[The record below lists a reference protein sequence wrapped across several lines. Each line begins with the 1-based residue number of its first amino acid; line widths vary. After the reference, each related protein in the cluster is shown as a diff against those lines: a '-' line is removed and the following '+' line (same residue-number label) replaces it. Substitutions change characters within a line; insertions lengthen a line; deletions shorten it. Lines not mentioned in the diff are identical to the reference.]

1 VENHRF
7 DRIAKA
13 VGRRTT
19 RRLAVGA
26 GALVIGIPG
35 LRRDVPLAEAVGTDF
50 CRTLEPDRII
60 SKHSCVSTNCGSTAE
75 SECVCVQ
82 TPGHHVRCA
91 ARFEVPND
99 CPRKDQ
105 CSERRPCGRGKFCAK
120 VFACCNNRTRRICLR
135 PCPA

>member
-1 VENHRF
+1 VENDRF

-19 RRLAVGA
+19 RRRAVGA
-26 GALVIGIPG
+26 GALFVGFSG
-35 LRRDVPLAEAVGTDF
+35 LRRDVRLAEAAGSEF
-50 CRTLEPDRII
+50 CRTLEPDQII
-60 SKHSCVSTNCGSTAE
+60 SKHSCVRTECGASG
-75 SECVCVQ
+75 SGCVCVQ

-91 ARFEVPND
+91 AHFESPDD
-99 CPRKDQ
+99 CPRQDE

-120 VFACCNNRTRRICLR
+120 VFACCNGRNRRICLR